1 MKIWNKEILDQYA
14 SKHADIANALQRW
27 VDFVE
32 RIDWKS
38 HVELKSDF
46 PTADY
51 VGNNR
56 YVFNIKGNNYRI
68 VTIVIFI
75 SGILKVR
82 FIGTHAEYNKINS
95 ETI

>member
-1 MKIWNKEILDQYA
+1 MKIWNKEILDKYA
-14 SKHADIANALQRW
+14 SKHADIVDALQRW
-27 VDFVE
+27 IDFIE
-32 RIDWKS
+32 EINWKS

-68 VTIVIFI
+68 VTVIVFI
-75 SGILKVR
+75 SGFLKIR
-82 FIGTHAEYNKINS
+82 FIGTHAEYNKIDCK
-95 ETI
+95 TI